1 MNTAEQTLNTVMY
14 LVAGGFL
21 GAMLTVVGM
30 IFIAEYVDKKERMEK
45 LKRNRQQTESRKY
58 WYGDESEDEVKR
70 MLDEVNFSFKVVKN

>member
-1 MNTAEQTLNTVMY
+1 MDQVLTATMY

-30 IFIAEYVDKKERMEK
+30 IFIAEHVDKKERMEK

>member
-1 MNTAEQTLNTVMY
+1 MQ
-14 LVAGGFL
+14 
-21 GAMLTVVGM
+21 
-30 IFIAEYVDKKERMEK
+30 IHIAEYIDKKERREK

>member
-21 GAMLTVVGM
+21 GAMLTVIGM

-45 LKRNRQQTESRKY
+45 LKRNRQQAESRKY